1 VWALDDYGIRA
12 VIAESF
18 ADIFYN
24 NCSKNGV
31 LPVVLASG
39 QVDLI
44 HENVRKQPGYQLT
57 VDLENQLVKDSQGLE
72 ASFEIDG
79 FRRQCF
85 LEGLDHIALTLKHED
100 KIAAFER
107 RH

>member
-1 VWALDDYGIRA
+1 

-31 LPVVLASG
+31 LPVVLSKDA
-39 QVDLI
+39 VNRI
-44 HENVRKQPGYQLT
+44 HQSVAAEEGYQLT
-57 VDLENQLVKDSQGLE
+57 VDLEKLTVSDSDSLSE
-72 ASFEIDG
+72 TFEIDS

-85 LEGLDHIALTLKHED
+85 LEGLDHIALTLQHAD
-100 KIAAFER
+100 KIDAYEQSLKSV
-107 RH
+107 